1 MRYLKESFSA
11 TLAKSSMIAALY
23 VVVVFLGGGIT
34 HWFGLFL
41 IPLIIFLGDS
51 TAIGIASGAFLSSF
65 IIPRDPLVLLSAV
78 VGGASNYVATIAY
91 GRLYH
96 STQRLPE
103 YARMELSGLAACII
117 ITLIDGTRTLLSWQ
131 ILFPQITL
139 AEIWAIAFGFSFF
152 SINILG
158 VIVSHG
164 LGNLLTVAERSRAV
178 GRL

>member
-1 MRYLKESFSA
+1 MKEELSA
-11 TLAKSSMIAALY
+11 KLAKGSMIAALY
-23 VVVVFLGGGIT
+23 VVVVFLAGGIT

-41 IPLIIFLGDS
+41 IPLVIYLGDS
-51 TAIGIASGAFLSSF
+51 TAVGIAAGAFLSSF

-78 VGGASNYVATIAY
+78 VGGASNYLATILY

-96 STQRLPE
+96 LIERFPVIV
-103 YARMELSGLAACII
+103 RMEVAGLAACIL
-117 ITLIDGTRTLLSWQ
+117 ITLTDGTRTLLAWQ
-131 ILFPQITL
+131 IIFSHVTL
-139 AEIWAIAFGFSFF
+139 VEVWVIAFGFSFF

-158 VIVSHG
+158 IIIAYG

>member
-1 MRYLKESFSA
+1 
-11 TLAKSSMIAALY
+11 MIAALY

-41 IPLIIFLGDS
+41 IPLVIYLGDS
-51 TAIGIASGAFLSSF
+51 TAIGIAAGAFLSSF

-78 VGGASNYVATIAY
+78 VGGASNYLATILYA
-91 GRLYH
+91 RLYH
-96 STQRLPE
+96 LLERLPMIVRLE
-103 YARMELSGLAACII
+103 VSGLAACVL

-131 ILFPQITL
+131 ILFPQVTL
-139 AEIWAIAFGFSFF
+139 GEIWAIAFGFSFF

-158 VIVSHG
+158 VLIAYG
-164 LGNLLTVAERSRAV
+164 LGNLLTVTERSRAV